1 MKMRKLSF
9 LLFVF
14 WQVCLFAGNYEVLS
28 PDGKLKVALMVSDVL
43 IPNEKTLKD
52 FIGG

>member
-9 LLFVF
+9 LLFAF

-28 PDGKLKVALMVSDVL
+28 PDGKLK
-43 IPNEKTLKD
+43 
-52 FIGG
+52 GGSHGFRCAGHGGFL